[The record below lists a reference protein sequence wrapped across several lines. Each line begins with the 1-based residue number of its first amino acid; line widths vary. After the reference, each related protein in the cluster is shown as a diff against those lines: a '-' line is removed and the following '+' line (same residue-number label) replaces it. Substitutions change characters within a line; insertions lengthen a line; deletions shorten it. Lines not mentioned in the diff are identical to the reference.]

1 MQVMSC
7 RRGAPLMEAPNSAEL
22 SDRSPGRGARLP
34 RSGAATARRR
44 GRGFTL
50 VELMITMAVALVLIM
65 IAVPSFK
72 TMTLSNKLTTTAND
86 LVGAINV
93 ARMEAIK
100 TNSNTQLCSDSSAS
114 NTTGTSDTLGNA
126 CNASTQVGAVYAL
139 IGGTTPTAQL
149 VRAPVV
155 GIVTPLQLS
164 GSITAL
170 RYNGQGLAEAVGT
183 TTPYTGLVADI
194 YTSSISTDNHRCIRM
209 TAGSIIV
216 TSTST
221 GTCP

>member
-7 RRGAPLMEAPNSAEL
+7 QRGAPLMEMPNAVRCVTDRLVAPTCRAV
-22 SDRSPGRGARLP
+22 A
-34 RSGAATARRR
+34 ARRH

-50 VELMITMAVALVLIM
+50 VELMITMAVAVVLIM

-72 TMTLSNKLTTTAND
+72 TMTLSNKLTTAAND

-100 TNSNTQLCSDSSAS
+100 SNSFTQLCSDSSAS
-114 NTTGTSDTLGNA
+114 NTSGTLGNE
-126 CNASTQVGAVYAL
+126 CNLTPQAGAVYAL
-139 IGGTTPTAQL
+139 INNKATQ

-164 GSITAL
+164 GSINAVQFS
-170 RYNGQGLAEAVGT
+170 GDGLGYVVGT
-183 TTPYTGLVADI
+183 STVFDKTVADI
-194 YTSSISTDNHRCIRM
+194 CTSSISTNNHRKIEM
-209 TAGSIIV
+209 HSGSIIV
-216 TSTST
+216 TTPYS
-221 GTCP
+221 GACP

>member
-1 MQVMSC
+1 
-7 RRGAPLMEAPNSAEL
+7 MEAPNSAEL

-100 TNSNTQLCSDSSAS
+100 TNSNTQLCSDSSA
-114 NTTGTSDTLGNA
+114 NNTSDTLGSA
-126 CNASTQVGAVYAL
+126 CNTSTQVGAVYAL
-139 IGGTTPTAQL
+139 INNTPTL
-149 VRAPVV
+149 VRTPVV

-170 RYNGQGLAEAVGT
+170 RYNGQGLAEAAGT
-183 TTPYTGLVADI
+183 TTPYNNTVADI
-194 YTSSISTDNHRCIRM
+194 CTGSISSYNHRKITM
-209 TAGSIIV
+209 VAGSIITT
-216 TSTST
+216 TSYS
-221 GTCP
+221 GACP